1 MSNVDTTQT
10 THLSLCSGYGGI
22 DIGLKR
28 VLPDV
33 RTIAYVEIEAFA
45 CANLVE
51 KMESQQL
58 DAAPIW
64 SNLKTF
70 NAKPFRGKVDIL
82 SGGFPC
88 QPFSHA
94 GQRKGTEDPRHL
106 FPHIERIIVECQPN
120 IVFLENVEGIIPA
133 KYQGETDTSVLQYVL
148 GRLEKMGYRAEAGV
162 FSAIECGAPHQR
174 KRVFICGVSNARCN
188 NETTRGQR
196 EALQESC
203 DERDAEGRSGRDAR
217 SGLLQATGCCSK
229 DKLGDTQHDGQSAAK
244 VAASIGPRSGRC
256 TSGEEAAKQS
266 TRPDSGEGWVQEV
279 ERCIF
284 PSRPS
289 EPQHYWEY
297 PRTIGD
303 EEIITAVGG
312 ATYGTADGSMVHSC
326 RVDALRLLGNGVVP
340 ATCEKAF
347 VTLMDRLNELADA

>member
-33 RTIAYVEIEAFA
+33 RTIAYVEIEAFS

-88 QPFSHA
+88 LPFSHA

-106 FPHIERIIVECQPN
+106 FPHIERIIRDCEPS
-120 IVFLENVEGIIPA
+120 IIFLENVEGIISA
-133 KYQGETDTSVLQYVL
+133 KYQGEPDTSVLQYVL
-148 GRLEKMGYRAEAGV
+148 ERLEKMGCRATAGL
-162 FSAIECGAPHQR
+162 FSAEECHLPHRR
-174 KRVFICGVSNARCN
+174 KRAFILGISNNDC
-188 NETTRGQR
+188 QR
-196 EALQESC
+196 LEEPRRHDTDGCCSGELGDSKHDGLHSKKRDATESC
-203 DERDAEGRSGRDAR
+203 SNQQENRILERTGSGRDKFPAR
-217 SGLLQATGCCSK
+217 
-229 DKLGDTQHDGQSAAK
+229 
-244 VAASIGPRSGRC
+244 P
-256 TSGEEAAKQS
+256 KQ
-266 TRPDSGEGWVQEV
+266 
-279 ERCIF
+279 
-284 PSRPS
+284 
-289 EPQHYWEY
+289 PQHPWEY
-297 PRTIGD
+297 PRTISN
-303 EEIITAVGG
+303 EEVITALGG
-312 ATYGTADGSMVHSC
+312 ATYGIANGSMVHSC